1 MAPRNTPF
9 CACVPSGQPLAG
21 ICRRPLDNPTV
32 QELKTMHH
40 SEEVATPDTIA
51 VLEQLARRHTVPV
64 AGGAVCWRCFGSG
77 PVLVLLHGGHGSWLH
92 WVRNIEALA
101 HCFEVW
107 VPDLPGYGNSSD
119 VPPPGGLDALVH
131 ATTRSLDMLVGPA
144 TPVRLVGFSFGGL
157 VATHLAAVRPGVTHL
172 ALLGSAGHGTQRRPV
187 GKLRSWHAVA
197 ASGDA
202 TGLAEVMR
210 HNLAVHMLHTPPA
223 KIDALALHLHTW
235 SCLRTRF
242 RSKEISH
249 AARIGPLLET
259 LPSRLLLV
267 WGEHDVTA
275 DPPAVLGS
283 LAPGHA
289 ARQTMR
295 VQGAGH
301 WVQYEKADTV
311 NALLPGWLL
320 T

>member
-1 MAPRNTPF
+1 M
-9 CACVPSGQPLAG
+9 
-21 ICRRPLDNPTV
+21 
-32 QELKTMHH
+32 QELLTMHH

-51 VLEQLARRHTVPV
+51 VLEQLAIRHTVPV

-92 WVRNIEALA
+92 WARNIETLA
-101 HCFEVW
+101 RCFEVW

-119 VPPPGGLDALVH
+119 VPPPGGLDALVR
-131 ATTRSLDMLVGPA
+131 ATMQSLDMLVGPA
-144 TPVRLVGFSFGGL
+144 TPIRLVGFSFGGL
-157 VATHLAAVRPGVTHL
+157 VATHLAAVHPGVTHL
-172 ALLGSAGHGTQRRPV
+172 VLLGSAGHGTQRRPV

-202 TGLAEVMR
+202 AGLAEVMR
-210 HNLAVHMLHTPPA
+210 HNLAVHMMHAPA
-223 KIDALALHLHTW
+223 AEIDTFALHLHTW
-235 SCLRTRF
+235 SCMRTRF

-275 DPPAVLGS
+275 DPPAVLRT
-283 LAPGHA
+283 LAAGHS
-289 ARQTMR
+289 ARRTIHIE
-295 VQGAGH
+295 GAGH
-301 WVQYEKADTV
+301 WVQYEQADIV
-311 NALLPGWLL
+311 NALLQDWLL
-320 T
+320 P